1 MDAPGTQN
9 NVENVI
15 RVRANYGKWKFFR
28 APSAL
33 RFATPLTLGITC
45 NAWAFSSR
53 ALLLLCVLLERTTV
67 DDNDIVT
74 AVLSNPDA
82 QDALRVIARI
92 AIREVA
98 LRANSSPPVE
108 DVTVIGDVTIDRL
121 RHTVSVDGAIRSTK
135 PREFALLET
144 LARRQGIVFSRG
156 RLLDLAWPDP
166 EGVDD
171 ERTVDVHIRRLRAK
185 LGAANIRTVPGV
197 GYALKQAVFK
207 RLCA

>member
-1 MDAPGTQN
+1 
-9 NVENVI
+9 
-15 RVRANYGKWKFFR
+15 
-28 APSAL
+28 
-33 RFATPLTLGITC
+33 
-45 NAWAFSSR
+45 
-53 ALLLLCVLLERTTV
+53 LERTTV
-67 DDNDIVT
+67 DENDIVT
-74 AVLSNPDA
+74 AVLNNPDA

-108 DVTVIGDVTIDRL
+108 DVTVIGDMTIDRL

-144 LARRQGIVFSRG
+144 LARRPGIVFSRG
-156 RLLDLAWPDP
+156 RLMDLAWPDP

-185 LGAANIRTVPGV
+185 LGAAANIRTVHGV
-197 GYALKQAVFK
+197 GYTLDPPKAD
-207 RLCA
+207 

>member
-33 RFATPLTLGITC
+33 RFATPLTSGITC

-67 DDNDIVT
+67 DENDIVT
-74 AVLSNPDA
+74 AVLNNPDA

-98 LRANSSPPVE
+98 LRANSSPPIE
-108 DVTVIGDVTIDRL
+108 DVTVIGDMTIDRL

-144 LARRQGIVFSRG
+144 LARRPGIVFSRG
-156 RLLDLAWPDP
+156 RLHGPRMARP
-166 EGVDD
+166 GG
-171 ERTVDVHIRRLRAK
+171 RRR
-185 LGAANIRTVPGV
+185 
-197 GYALKQAVFK
+197 
-207 RLCA
+207 

>member
-9 NVENVI
+9 NVEHVI
-15 RVRANYGKWKFFR
+15 RVRANYGKRKFFR

-33 RFATPLTLGITC
+33 RFATPLTSGITC

-67 DDNDIVT
+67 DENDIVT
-74 AVLSNPDA
+74 AVLNNPDA

-108 DVTVIGDVTIDRL
+108 DVTVIGDMTIDRL
-121 RHTVSVDGAIRSTK
+121 RHTVSVDGAIRPTK

-144 LARRQGIVFSRG
+144 LARRPGIVFSRG
-156 RLLDLAWPDP
+156 RLMDIAWPDP

-185 LGAANIRTVPGV
+185 LGAAANIRTVHGV
-197 GYALKQAVFK
+197 GYTLDPPKAD
-207 RLCA
+207 

>member
-1 MDAPGTQN
+1 MDAPGARN

-15 RVRANYGKWKFFR
+15 RVRANYGKRKFFR

-33 RFATPLTLGITC
+33 RFATPLTSGITC

-67 DDNDIVT
+67 DENDIVT
-74 AVLSNPDA
+74 AVLNNPDA
-82 QDALRVIARI
+82 QDALRVITRV

-98 LRANSSPPVE
+98 LRANSSPPLE
-108 DVTVIGDVTIDRL
+108 DLTVIGDMTIDRL

-144 LARRQGIVFSRG
+144 LARRPSIVFSRG
-156 RLLDLAWPDP
+156 RLLDVAWPDP

-185 LGAANIRTVPGV
+185 LGAAANIRTVPGV
-197 GYALKQAVFK
+197 GYALDPPKAD
-207 RLCA
+207 